1 MKNIVVGIDFS
12 KNSLNALK
20 HAVAI
25 GLKTKGTLHLVWVKT
40 PAVSNEIA
48 KKSASS
54 YTKRAE
60 EYLQHLKAECKAEA
74 PHCGVNCVILEG
86 KPAYELTKFAAN
98 LQDSILVMGTHG
110 VSGFEEA
117 FIGSNAYKTI
127 GLTEVPVLIIREN
140 IEINRDLT
148 QILVPIDSS
157 FETLQKMKPA
167 IKFAKAFSAKLLLL
181 GINTSEDPMLK
192 HTINV
197 QLGHAGN
204 MCTKA
209 NVRHDVHTIAVK
221 TNSSKAVIDYAQNVD
236 VNLVVI
242 MREEE
247 EDMTNFWMGST
258 TRMMINTSP
267 VPMLIIPNVNH
278 FAVSK

>member
-60 EYLQHLKAECKAEA
+60 EYLQHLKTECKAEA
-74 PHCGVNCVILEG
+74 PECTVNCIILEG

-98 LQDSILVMGTHG
+98 LQNSILVMGTHG
-110 VSGFEEA
+110 ASGFEEA
-117 FIGSNAYKTI
+117 FIGSNAFKTI
-127 GLTEVPVLIIREN
+127 ALTEVPVLIIREN

-157 FETLQKMKPA
+157 FETLQKMKHA
-167 IKFAKAFSAKLLLL
+167 IKFAKAFSAKMLLL
-181 GINTSEDPMLK
+181 GINTSENPELR
-192 HTINV
+192 HIINV
-197 QLGHAGN
+197 QLGHASA
-204 MCTKA
+204 MCDKA
-209 NVRHDVHTIAVK
+209 NVRYDVHTIAVK
-221 TNSSKAVIDYAQNVD
+221 TSTTKAVVDYAKSVD
-236 VNLVVI
+236 VNLFVI

-247 EDMTNFWMGST
+247 DDMTNFWMGSA
-258 TRMMINTSP
+258 TRQMINTSP
-267 VPMLIIPNVNH
+267 VPMLVIPNVNH